1 MRRIKVKM
9 RCLKYPQNCCLVLIL
24 LFAAQTWGQQP
35 MRCSSD
41 EKDRTAPKYRIGQI
55 DRTVSGPPKLVIH
68 ISIKAKYFNSEDMLA
83 LARLLKKD
91 FCNETR
97 LGIFIFDYHPA
108 AESYAGIP
116 NDNPT
121 YSRDKAALRGF
132 YNLDRAVNEEYV
144 IFSTKRGRAVNENK
158 ITLSKP

>member
-1 MRRIKVKM
+1 MC
-9 RCLKYPQNCCLVLIL
+9 CLKYPQYRCLALIL

-35 MRCSSD
+35 IRCLSN
-41 EKDRTAPKYRIGQI
+41 EKDRPAPKYRIGQI
-55 DRTVSGPPKLVIH
+55 DRTVSGPPTLIIH

-83 LARLLKKD
+83 LVRLLKDD

-108 AESYAGIP
+108 AESYAGIAD
-116 NDNPT
+116 DNPT
-121 YSRDKAALRGF
+121 YSRDKASLRGF
-132 YNLDRAVNEEYV
+132 YSLDRAVNEEYV
-144 IFSTKRGRAVNENK
+144 MFSTKRGRPVEETK